1 MGTLNTV
8 TISSVK
14 YRNLVAKAMPKV
26 IETRQELRRFTDM
39 LEALDRP
46 DRNLSPEE
54 RALEGLLER
63 LLADY
68 EDRIELP
75 EVPPHEMLAHLM
87 EHRGLRQADMLPVFG
102 SRSVASAVLSGKREP
117 SKAHIRRLAD
127 FFKLSPAA
135 FF

>member
-8 TISSVK
+8 TISPVK

-46 DRNLSPEE
+46 DRTLSPEE

-63 LLADY
+63 LIADY
-68 EDRIELP
+68 EDGIELP

>member
-8 TISSVK
+8 TISPVK

-26 IETRQELRRFTDM
+26 IETREELSRFAGL

-46 DRNLSPEE
+46 DRILSPEE

-63 LLADY
+63 IIADY
-68 EDRIELP
+68 EDGIELP
-75 EVPPHEMLAHLM
+75 AIPPHEMIAHLM
-87 EHRGLRQADMLPVFG
+87 EHRGLRQADMLPIFG
-102 SRSVASAVLSGKREP
+102 SRSVASSVLSGKREP
-117 SKAHIRRLAD
+117 SKAHIRKLAE
-127 FFKLSPAA
+127 FFKLSPAV

>member
-1 MGTLNTV
+1 MGTLNTY
-8 TISSVK
+8 TISPVK

-39 LEALDRP
+39 LEAMDRP
-46 DRNLSPEE
+46 DRVLTPEE

-63 LLADY
+63 LIADY
-68 EDRIELP
+68 EDDIALP
-75 EVPPHEMLAHLM
+75 DVPPHEMIAHLM